1 MQWPM
6 DANQMPTDR
15 QRLPAMI
22 DALGRFVR
30 SLPVSV
36 EFAIVILAAFGSAT
50 WAAIE
55 WLRSGQAG
63 SVEAMTM
70 RPGDGVSLVVLEV
83 GTALALALLLVVR
96 GWTFERL
103 DIRPSWRGLAVG
115 IGIAV
120 FIYALDQVID
130 LLLHSAVS
138 AGWLPTVFDPE
149 REPKAA
155 DGMGLVRIG
164 LAEIVLMSVV
174 NGVFEEVFVC
184 GYVMRALSPHTG
196 LLWAAAA
203 SCAIRFSYHLY
214 QGAVAWTFHAVF
226 AVVFVS
232 IYVITRQ
239 LWPLMTAHVL
249 LDVAALVEGRSP

>member
-1 MQWPM
+1 M
-6 DANQMPTDR
+6 DT
-15 QRLPAMI
+15 
-22 DALGRFVR
+22 LGRHVR
-30 SLPVSV
+30 ALPFGV
-36 EFAIVILAAFGSAT
+36 EFVVVIVAAFGMAISA
-50 WAAIE
+50 AVE
-55 WLRSGQAG
+55 WLRSGEAG

-70 RPGDGVSLVVLEV
+70 RPGDGLSLVVLEV
-83 GTALALALLLVVR
+83 GTALALAVFLIVR

-103 DIRPSWRGLAVG
+103 DIRPSWRGLAIG

-130 LLLHSAVS
+130 WLLHAVVT
-138 AGWLPTVFDPE
+138 AGWLPSVFDPE

-155 DGMGLVRIG
+155 DGLGLVRIG
-164 LAEIVLMSVV
+164 LAEILLVSLV
-174 NGVFEEVFVC
+174 NGIFEEVFVC
-184 GYVMRALSPHTG
+184 GYVMRALSPQTG

-226 AVVFVS
+226 AVVFVT
-232 IYVITRQ
+232 IYLVSRQ

-249 LDVAALVEGRSP
+249 LDVAALVEGWSP